1 MGYRI
6 LVVGATG
13 TIGRAIVAALSPR
26 HEVVLASRSQATVS
40 VDISD
45 PVSIREMYAKVGR
58 VDAVVSAAG
67 ATRRRPFAEL
77 TDEDYDF
84 SLRNKLMGQVNLVR
98 YGIES
103 VADKGSFTLT
113 GGILGREPIPGG
125 EAISMAN
132 LALEGFA
139 RAAALDLPRGLR
151 VNVVSPPW
159 VTETVQELRL
169 AGVMSLPA
177 AMVAEAYVRAAE
189 GNQNGQVIVP

>member
-13 TIGRAIVAALSPR
+13 TIGRAIVAALSPK
-26 HEVVLASRSQATVS
+26 HEVVSASRSQASVS

-45 PVSIREMYAKVGR
+45 PASIREMYAKVGPL
-58 VDAVVSAAG
+58 DAVVSAAG

-77 TDEDYDF
+77 TDDDYDF

-98 YGIES
+98 YGIDS

-177 AMVAEAYVRAAE
+177 ALVAEAYVRAAE